1 MGKTDEPVYDL
12 LVIGGGPA
20 GYTAAIYG
28 ARGGLSVLVLEQLSA
43 GGQMALTS
51 QVDNYPGFPEST
63 DGFLLGESMQK
74 QAEQFGARTKLA
86 EVRVLDL
93 AEPLKIAGT
102 SSGRFYGRAL
112 IFAAGAVPR
121 KLNLAGE
128 EALTGRG
135 VHYCAACDGM
145 AYRNQTVMVVG
156 GGNSAV
162 EDALHLSRLAKKV
175 ILVHRRDA
183 LRAEKIMQ
191 DALEAMPN
199 VEYVWNST
207 VTALHAGDSGMLTHV
222 TLQNLSSG
230 VFSDVPVDG
239 LFVSIGRQPA
249 SELVRGQVDLDPAGY
264 VLADETTR
272 TSVPG
277 VFAAGDVRTKP
288 LRQIVTAT
296 ADGAVAAYFAQ
307 SYLDHHLFSRN
318 HLKCFW

>member
-1 MGKTDEPVYDL
+1 MIMGKTGAPVYDL

-28 ARGGLSVLVLEQLSA
+28 ARGGLTVLVLEQLSS

-51 QVDNYPGFPEST
+51 QVDNYPGFPEGI
-63 DGFLLGESMQK
+63 DGFLLGEAMGK
-74 QAEQFGARTKLA
+74 QAKQFGARTKLA
-86 EVRVLDL
+86 EVQALRL
-93 AEPLKIAGT
+93 AGPLKMAET

-145 AYRNQTVMVVG
+145 AYRDQTVMVVG

-175 ILVHRRDA
+175 ILVHRRDT
-183 LRAEKIMQ
+183 LRAEKFMQ

-199 VEYVWNST
+199 VDYVWNST
-207 VTALHAGDSGMLTHV
+207 VTALHAGDSGRLSHV
-222 TLQNLSSG
+222 TLQNLPSG

-239 LFVSIGRQPA
+239 LFASIGRQPA
-249 SELVRGQVDLDPAGY
+249 SELVRGQLDLDPAGY

-296 ADGAVAAYFAQ
+296 ADGAAAAYFAQ
-307 SYLDHHLFSRN
+307 RYLG
-318 HLKCFW
+318 

>member
-1 MGKTDEPVYDL
+1 MKTDAPVYDL

-43 GGQMALTS
+43 GGQMTLTS

-112 IFAAGAVPR
+112 IFAAGAMPR

-175 ILVHRRDA
+175 ILVHRRDT

-207 VTALHAGDSGMLTHV
+207 VTALHAGDSGRLSHV

>member
-1 MGKTDEPVYDL
+1 MGKTDAPVYDL
-12 LVIGGGPA
+12 LIIGGGPA

-93 AEPLKIAGT
+93 AEPLKTAET

-175 ILVHRRDA
+175 ILVHRRDT

-207 VTALHAGDSGMLTHV
+207 VTVLHAGDSGRLTHV

-288 LRQIVTAT
+288 LRQIVTAA
-296 ADGAVAAYFAQ
+296 ADGATAAYFAQ
-307 SYLDHHLFSRN
+307 SYLT
-318 HLKCFW
+318 

>member
-1 MGKTDEPVYDL
+1 MKDMGKIMTMGKTGAPVYDL

-20 GYTAAIYG
+20 GYAAAIYG
-28 ARGGLSVLVLEQLSA
+28 ARGGLTVLVLEQLSA

-51 QVDNYPGFPEST
+51 QVDNYPGFPEGI
-63 DGFLLGESMQK
+63 DGFLLGEAMGK
-74 QAEQFGARTKLA
+74 QAEQFGVKTKLA
-86 EVRVLDL
+86 EVQALRL
-93 AEPLKIAGT
+93 AGPLKTAET

-145 AYRNQTVMVVG
+145 AYRDQTVMVVG

-175 ILVHRRDA
+175 ILVHRRDT
-183 LRAEKIMQ
+183 LRAEKFMQ

-199 VEYVWNST
+199 VDYVWNST
-207 VTALHAGDSGMLTHV
+207 VTALHAGDSGRLSHV
-222 TLQNLSSG
+222 TLQNLPSG

-239 LFVSIGRQPA
+239 LFASIGRQPA
-249 SELVRGQVDLDPAGY
+249 SELVRGQLDLDPAGY

-296 ADGAVAAYFAQ
+296 ADGAAAAYFAQ
-307 SYLDHHLFSRN
+307 RYLG
-318 HLKCFW
+318 

>member
-1 MGKTDEPVYDL
+1 MAMDKTDEPVYDL
-12 LVIGGGPA
+12 LIIGGGPA

-43 GGQMALTS
+43 GGQMTLTS
-51 QVDNYPGFPEST
+51 QVDNYPGFPEGT
-63 DGFLLGESMQK
+63 DGFLLGEAMRK
-74 QAEQFGARTKLA
+74 QAERFGASTKLA
-86 EVRVLDL
+86 EVRSLHL
-93 AEPLKIAGT
+93 TGPLKTAET
-102 SSGRFYGRAL
+102 NSGRFYGRAL

-128 EALTGRG
+128 EALIGRG

-175 ILVHRRDA
+175 ILVHRRDT

-191 DALEAMPN
+191 NALEAMPN
-199 VEYVWNST
+199 VEYVWNRT
-207 VTALHAGDSGMLTHV
+207 VTALHAGNSGRLTHV

-230 VFSDVPVDG
+230 LFSDVQVDG

-249 SELVRGQVDLDPAGY
+249 SELVRGQLDLDPAGY
-264 VLADETTR
+264 VIADETTR
-272 TSVPG
+272 TSIPG

-288 LRQIVTAT
+288 LRQIVTAA
-296 ADGAVAAYFAQ
+296 ADGATAAYFAQ
-307 SYLDHHLFSRN
+307 SYLTEKRI
-318 HLKCFW
+318 

>member
-112 IFAAGAVPR
+112 IFAAGAMPR

-162 EDALHLSRLAKKV
+162 EDALQLSRLAKKV

-207 VTALHAGDSGMLTHV
+207 VTALHAGDSGRLTHV

-307 SYLDHHLFSRN
+307 SYLDHHLFFRN

>member
-28 ARGGLSVLVLEQLSA
+28 ARGGLSVLVLEQLST

-207 VTALHAGDSGMLTHV
+207 VTALHAGDSGRLTHV

>member
-1 MGKTDEPVYDL
+1 MTMGKTGAPVYDL

-20 GYTAAIYG
+20 GYAAAIYG
-28 ARGGLSVLVLEQLSA
+28 ARGGLTVLVLEQLSA

-51 QVDNYPGFPEST
+51 QVDNYPGFPEGI
-63 DGFLLGESMQK
+63 DGFLLGEAMGK

-86 EVRVLDL
+86 EVQALRLVG
-93 AEPLKIAGT
+93 PLKTAET

-145 AYRNQTVMVVG
+145 AYRDQTVMVVG

-162 EDALHLSRLAKKV
+162 EDALQLSRLAKKV
-175 ILVHRRDA
+175 ILVHRRDT
-183 LRAEKIMQ
+183 LRAEQFMQ
-191 DALEAMPN
+191 DALAVMPN
-199 VEYVWNST
+199 VDYVWNST
-207 VTALHAGDSGMLTHV
+207 VTALHAGDSGRLTHV

-249 SELVRGQVDLDPAGY
+249 SELVRGQLDLDPAGY
-264 VLADETTR
+264 VIADETTR

-296 ADGAVAAYFAQ
+296 ADGAAAAYFAQ
-307 SYLDHHLFSRN
+307 RYLG
-318 HLKCFW
+318 

>member
-1 MGKTDEPVYDL
+1 MKDMGKIMIMGKTGAPVYDL

-28 ARGGLSVLVLEQLSA
+28 ARGGLTVLVLEQLSS

-51 QVDNYPGFPEST
+51 QVDNYPGFPEGI
-63 DGFLLGESMQK
+63 DGFLLGEAMGK
-74 QAEQFGARTKLA
+74 QAKQFGARTKLA
-86 EVRVLDL
+86 EVQALRL
-93 AEPLKIAGT
+93 AGPLKMAET

-145 AYRNQTVMVVG
+145 AYRDQTVMVVG

-175 ILVHRRDA
+175 ILVHRRDT
-183 LRAEKIMQ
+183 LRAEKFMQ

-199 VEYVWNST
+199 VDYVWNST
-207 VTALHAGDSGMLTHV
+207 VTALHAGDSGRLSHV
-222 TLQNLSSG
+222 TLQNLPSG

-239 LFVSIGRQPA
+239 LFASIGRQPA
-249 SELVRGQVDLDPAGY
+249 SELVRGQLDLDPAGY

-296 ADGAVAAYFAQ
+296 ADGAAAAYFAQ
-307 SYLDHHLFSRN
+307 RYLG
-318 HLKCFW
+318 

>member
-1 MGKTDEPVYDL
+1 MDKTEEPVYDL
-12 LVIGGGPA
+12 LIIGGGPA
-20 GYTAAIYG
+20 VYTAAIY
-28 ARGGLSVLVLEQLSA
+28 GGLSVLVLEQLSA
-43 GGQMALTS
+43 GGQMTLTS
-51 QVDNYPGFPEST
+51 QVDNYPGFPEGT
-63 DGFLLGESMQK
+63 DGFLLGEAMRK
-74 QAEQFGARTKLA
+74 QAERFGASTKLA
-86 EVRVLDL
+86 EVRSLHL
-93 AEPLKIAGT
+93 TGPLKTAET

-128 EALTGRG
+128 EALIGRG

-175 ILVHRRDA
+175 ILVHRRDT

-207 VTALHAGDSGMLTHV
+207 VTVLHAGDSGRLTHV

-230 VFSDVPVDG
+230 LFSDVQVDG

-249 SELVRGQVDLDPAGY
+249 SELVRGQLDLDPAGY
-264 VLADETTR
+264 VIADETTR
-272 TSVPG
+272 TSIPG

-288 LRQIVTAT
+288 LRQIVTAA
-296 ADGAVAAYFAQ
+296 ADGATAAYFAQ
-307 SYLDHHLFSRN
+307 EYLAFSVSSATS
-318 HLKCFW
+318 

>member
-1 MGKTDEPVYDL
+1 MTMGKTGAPVYDL

-20 GYTAAIYG
+20 GYAAAIYG
-28 ARGGLSVLVLEQLSA
+28 ARGGLTVLVLEQLSS

-51 QVDNYPGFPEST
+51 QVDNYPGFPEGI
-63 DGFLLGESMQK
+63 DGFLLGEAMGK

-86 EVRVLDL
+86 EVQALHL
-93 AEPLKIAGT
+93 AGPLKTAKT

-145 AYRNQTVMVVG
+145 AYRDQTVMVVG

-162 EDALHLSRLAKKV
+162 EDALQLSRLAKKV
-175 ILVHRRDA
+175 ILVHRRDT
-183 LRAEKIMQ
+183 LRAEKFMQ
-191 DALEAMPN
+191 DALAAMPN
-199 VEYVWNST
+199 VDYVWNST
-207 VTALHAGDSGMLTHV
+207 VTALHAGDSGRLSHV

-249 SELVRGQVDLDPAGY
+249 SELVRGQLDLDPAGY
-264 VLADETTR
+264 VIADETTR

-296 ADGAVAAYFAQ
+296 ADGAAAAYFAQ
-307 SYLDHHLFSRN
+307 RYLG
-318 HLKCFW
+318 

>member
-43 GGQMALTS
+43 GGQMTRTS
-51 QVDNYPGFPEST
+51 QVDNYPGFPEGA
-63 DGFLLGESMQK
+63 DGFLLGEAMRK
-74 QAEQFGARTKLA
+74 QAERFGARTKLA
-86 EVRVLDL
+86 EVRALDL
-93 AEPLKIAGT
+93 TGPLKTAET

-121 KLNLAGE
+121 KLDLDGE

-135 VHYCAACDGM
+135 VHYCVACDGM
-145 AYRNQTVMVVG
+145 TYRDQTVMVVG

-175 ILVHRRDA
+175 ILVHRRGA

-191 DALEAMPN
+191 DALRAVSN

-207 VTALHAGDSGMLTHV
+207 VTALHAGDSGKLTHV

-230 VFSDVPVDG
+230 IFSDVQVHG

-249 SELVRGQVDLDPAGY
+249 SELVRGQLDLDPAGY
-264 VLADETTR
+264 VIADETTR
-272 TSVPG
+272 SSVPG

-296 ADGAVAAYFAQ
+296 ADGAAAAYFAQ
-307 SYLDHHLFSRN
+307 SYLA
-318 HLKCFW
+318 